1 MSERWSLPRNRPGRE
16 EQGPN
21 QEKIGTRCSRV
32 WGGVISILLLGVC
45 GETMVCGLLREVVG
59 QAVG

>member
-45 GETMVCGLLREVVG
+45 GETMVCGLLRKVVG